1 MRGWLQGRAATHAL
15 EVAET
20 ARYSLALSSDDFDA
34 LLELTG
40 NGVSRSDDDGGGGTN
55 SLIDTVLAPGSY
67 TLRVQAYGG
76 DEATGL
82 YTLEASSQPAP
93 DLSQMT
99 NDSPLAL
106 DETVTGWLE
115 TGTPNTYTLEVVSAG
130 EYTLDLRSDE
140 FDTVLEIDGRGLSL
154 EDDDGG
160 DGTNSRL
167 SQRLAAG
174 SYEVRVR
181 SFGNDSTGSYT
192 LTARRNR

>member
-1 MRGWLQGRAATHAL
+1 
-15 EVAET
+15 
-20 ARYSLALSSDDFDA
+20 
-34 LLELTG
+34 
-40 NGVSRSDDDGGGGTN
+40 
-55 SLIDTVLAPGSY
+55 
-67 TLRVQAYGG
+67 
-76 DEATGL
+76 
-82 YTLEASSQPAP
+82 
-93 DLSQMT
+93 MT
-99 NDSPLAL
+99 NDGPLAL